1 MILQQ
6 KRRKRP
12 QPFIIKDKYFHKAKK
27 EGFRAR
33 SVFKLEEI
41 QKKFELIHP
50 QMKVCDI
57 GAAPWSFMQF
67 IKRII
72 KEWGL
77 LIGID
82 IKKIDIIW
90 WKNIYTLVHDIFEYD
105 SLKPKIRE
113 ILWCEE
119 KFDVITSDIAPNTTG
134 RKDVDQYAS
143 VELNIEILKFGDEFL
158 KKWWN
163 LLLKVFKWE
172 DFSDLTK
179 EIKKRFERFIEYK
192 PLACRDRSFEE
203 YVICINKKD

>member
-41 QKKFELIHP
+41 QKIFEIIEP

-90 WKNIYTLVHDIFEYD
+90 WKNIYTLVHNIFEYD
-105 SLKPKIRE
+105 TLKPKIRE
-113 ILWCEE
+113 ILWSEE

>member
-1 MILQQ
+1 MLQA

-41 QKKFELIHP
+41 QKTFELIRP
-50 QMKVCDI
+50 DMKVCDI

-72 KEWGL
+72 KDGGL

-82 IKKIDIIW
+82 IKKIDTIGG
-90 WKNIYTLVHDIFEYD
+90 KNVYSLQHDIFEYAT
-105 SLKPKIRE
+105 LRPKIKE
-113 ILWCEE
+113 ILGNEDR
-119 KFDVITSDIAPNTTG
+119 FDVITSDIAPNTTG

-143 VELNIEILKFGDEFL
+143 VELNIEILKFVDEFL
-158 KKWWN
+158 KKWGN

-172 DFSDLTK
+172 DFWDLTK
-179 EIKKRFERFIEYK
+179 EIRMRFERYIEYK

-203 YVICINKKD
+203 YIICVNKKD

>member
-41 QKKFELIHP
+41 QKTFELIHP

-90 WKNIYTLVHDIFEYD
+90 WKNIYTLVHNIFEYD
-105 SLKPKIRE
+105 TLKPKIRE
-113 ILWCEE
+113 ILWSEE

-134 RKDVDQYAS
+134 RKDIDQYAS

>member
-1 MILQQ
+1 MLQA

-41 QKKFELIHP
+41 QKTFELIRP
-50 QMKVCDI
+50 DMKVCDI

-72 KEWGL
+72 KDGGL

-82 IKKIDIIW
+82 IKKIDIIGG
-90 WKNIYTLVHDIFEYD
+90 KNVYSLQHDIFEYAT
-105 SLKPKIRE
+105 LRPKIKE
-113 ILWCEE
+113 ILGNEDR
-119 KFDVITSDIAPNTTG
+119 FDVITSDIAPNTTG

-143 VELNIEILKFGDEFL
+143 VELNIEILKFVDEFL
-158 KKWWN
+158 KKWGN

-172 DFSDLTK
+172 DFWDLTK
-179 EIKKRFERFIEYK
+179 EIRTRFERFIEYK

-203 YVICINKKD
+203 YIICVNKKD

>member
-41 QKKFELIHP
+41 QKTFELIHP

-57 GAAPWSFMQF
+57 GAAPGSFMQF

-72 KEWGL
+72 KEGGL

-82 IKKIDIIW
+82 IKKIDIIGG
-90 WKNIYTLVHDIFEYD
+90 KNIYTLVHNIFEYD
-105 SLKPKIRE
+105 TLKPKIRE
-113 ILWCEE
+113 ILGSEE

-134 RKDVDQYAS
+134 RKDIDQYAS

-158 KKWWN
+158 KKGGN
-163 LLLKVFKWE
+163 LLLKVFKGE